1 MAWLLKI
8 MLGGGGGGRF
18 VYTTSNI
25 LYLSADGEG
34 DASNRCDRINR
45 HVGMNG
51 TKSVGRYSSGT
62 KMEGLGESQASAI
75 VLVGATM
82 EKSVRVGWLGVVL
95 ERIFV
100 MEGGVGYGF
109 MAGWYSRAND

>member
-1 MAWLLKI
+1 
-8 MLGGGGGGRF
+8 MLGGEGGSF
-18 VYTTSNI
+18 VYTASNI

-34 DASNRCDRINR
+34 DASNRCNR
-45 HVGMNG
+45 VNGHVGMNG

-82 EKSVRVGWLGVVL
+82 EKSVRFGWLGVVL
-95 ERIFV
+95 ERVFV
-100 MEGGVGYGF
+100 MKGGVGYGF